1 MHDFESE
8 LIADSRLAF
17 AAKEVGVLV
26 FWISAGLMA
35 ATAVAHSVVGERQ
48 LIRPALGLQ
57 AGILR
62 VPLARQVL
70 RFAWHLTSVLMLLSA
85 ALVAWPSSP
94 HALVG
99 VAGAVWLAVGLVDA
113 AYTRGKHLGWPL
125 LSAAGALSLV
135 GALLAGL

>member
-1 MHDFESE
+1 M
-8 LIADSRLAF
+8 LA
-17 AAKEVGVLV
+17 

-35 ATAVAHSVVGERQ
+35 ATAAAHSVLGERW
-48 LIRPALGLQ
+48 LIAPTLRLH

-62 VPLARQVL
+62 VTLARKVL
-70 RFAWHLTSVLMLLSA
+70 RFAWHLTSALMLLSA

-125 LSAAGALSLV
+125 LSAAGALALA
-135 GALLAGL
+135 GALSASE